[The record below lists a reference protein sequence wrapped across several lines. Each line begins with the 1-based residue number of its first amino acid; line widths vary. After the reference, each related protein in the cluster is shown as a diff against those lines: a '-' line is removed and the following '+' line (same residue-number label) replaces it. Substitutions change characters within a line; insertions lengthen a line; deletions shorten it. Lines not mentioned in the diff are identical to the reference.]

1 MVKRTGGP
9 RRKTRD
15 IFSKKPNQRG
25 KYSLTK
31 YFQVFKE
38 GERVQLKAEPAIHTG
53 LYFRRFNT
61 RSGIITRKQGR
72 CYVVEVKDGGK
83 VKNIIVH
90 PIHLKRY

>member
-15 IFSKKPNQRG
+15 IFRKHPNQRG

-31 YFQVFKE
+31 YFQVFKI
-38 GERVQLKAEPAIHTG
+38 GDKVQLLAEPAIHEG
-53 LYFRRFNT
+53 LYFRRFNA
-61 RSGIITRKQGR
+61 RSGTISRKQGR

-83 VKNIIVH
+83 VKDVIVH